1 MALHYA
7 GIQCE
12 IREVDLKHK
21 PQALLEISPKA
32 TVPVLLLPDDRI
44 IDESLDIMFWVLS
57 EKNTE
62 YWLAP
67 SGGSLNDMVALI
79 RLNDSEFKHHLDRYK
94 YPQRFDA
101 GEASEHFRQAC
112 QFLSRLELRL
122 EQSSAFLFGHAV
134 SVADVALFP
143 FVRQFAA
150 VDRLAFEA
158 LPMPYVQQWLSGWE
172 DNERFQSI
180 MLKRQTWQPG
190 DEVSLLLL

>member
-21 PQALLEISPKA
+21 PQALLDISPKA

-44 IDESLDIMFWVLS
+44 IDESLDIMLWALN
-57 EKNTE
+57 ENDPE
-62 YWLAP
+62 QWLDP
-67 SGGSLNDMVALI
+67 PDSSLDDMIALI
-79 RLNDSEFKHHLDRYK
+79 HLNDSEFKHHLDRYK

-101 GEASEHFRQAC
+101 GGVHEYFRQASD
-112 QFLSRLELRL
+112 FLSLLDQRLA
-122 EQSSAFLFGHAV
+122 QSVFLFGDAA
-134 SVADVALFP
+134 SVADIALFP

-150 VDRLAFEA
+150 VDRQAFEA
-158 LPMPYVQQWLSGWE
+158 LPFVHLQQWLFGWLA
-172 DNERFQSI
+172 DARFQSI
-180 MLKRQTWQPG
+180 MLKRQAWQPD